1 MPAGYGLGMD
11 SVRVIEDWPVEKAA
25 TAVVGADGSVLG
37 AHGPQDLEFEL
48 ASVTKLLTAYA
59 VLVAVEE
66 GAIEWDQP
74 AGPRGST
81 VRHLIA
87 HTSGLAF
94 NEHKVVAPPGDR
106 RLYSNAGFE
115 VLAEVMTE
123 ASGIPF
129 DTYLNDAVLRP
140 LNMSSSRLAGS
151 AGAGAVSTCTDLV
164 RFAAELQAPKLIA
177 VETLELATTVAFPG
191 LNGVLP
197 GLGHQRPNDWGL
209 GFELR
214 DHKSP
219 HWTGNDNSPATF
231 GHFGQAGTFLWVDP
245 VARVACVVL
254 TDRIFGDWAKKV
266 WPAFSDGI
274 LAEQAR

>member
-1 MPAGYGLGMD
+1 MD
-11 SVRVIEDWPVEKAA
+11 SVRVVEDWPVEQAA
-25 TAVVGADGSVLG
+25 TAVVAAAGEVLG
-37 AHGPQDLEFEL
+37 SHGPQDREFAL

-59 VLVAVEE
+59 TLVAVEE

-74 AGPRGST
+74 AGPPGST

-115 VLAEVMTE
+115 VLADTVAA

-129 DTYLNDAVLRP
+129 PDYLAEAVLDP
-140 LNMSSSRLAGS
+140 LAMTATRLAGS
-151 AGAGAVSTCTDLV
+151 AGSGCVSTCADLV
-164 RFAAELQAPKLIA
+164 RFAVELQGPKLIA
-177 VETLELATTVAFPG
+177 PATLAEATTVAFPG
-191 LNGVLP
+191 LTGVLP

-219 HWTGNDNSPATF
+219 HWTGARNSPATF
-231 GHFGQAGTFLWVDP
+231 GHFGQSGTFLWVDP
-245 VARVACVVL
+245 VAGVACVVL
-254 TDRIFGDWAKKV
+254 TDRIFGEWAKRA
-266 WPAFSDGI
+266 WPAYADAVLVELGK
-274 LAEQAR
+274 